1 MIAADPNCYEQVIG
15 ELSHYINVVN
25 DQLNHIQSILPDV
38 DQILVGDVM
47 ARKSA
52 ANLQKN
58 MEQLRADLNILS
70 IIRTA
75 LQEELQAM
83 ISLPTFIP

>member
-52 ANLQKN
+52 DNHQKN

>member
-1 MIAADPNCYEQVIG
+1 MIVADPNCYEQVIG

>member
-47 ARKSA
+47 ARTSA